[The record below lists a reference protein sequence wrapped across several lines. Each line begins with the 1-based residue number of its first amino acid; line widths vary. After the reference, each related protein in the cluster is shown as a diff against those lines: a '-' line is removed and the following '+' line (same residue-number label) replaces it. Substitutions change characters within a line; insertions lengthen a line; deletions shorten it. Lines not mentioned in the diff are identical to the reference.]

1 MKYTYQYRL
10 LPKTD
15 QKITLN
21 RWLRACRFWFNRQLG
36 ERFSWW
42 EENRCSANAC
52 PLICHLPELKEKP
65 NYYSQKK
72 QLPLLKK
79 DDVIVNWSGE
89 KLDLSEV
96 PSLTLQEVCKRVDK
110 AFSRYVSGDS
120 KGKRSGKPRFKSSNR
135 FRSMV
140 FEGGGLNIHSCSV
153 GGKYLYLQIPKM
165 GLIKVRMHRYLPD
178 GAILKQAQII
188 KKADG
193 WYVNLRQEDPT
204 IPEFNSD
211 QITPTWDNSL
221 GLDAVLF
228 EDDYLATSD
237 GEKLSSFKSLR
248 KSEERLAKVSR
259 LKATKKKGSKA
270 RRKLAKRESREHQR
284 IARSRKDH
292 AYKTAHKLLRTGK
305 QVFFREKLNLKGLT
319 RQNKPVQ
326 DSTGKYIP
334 NGQSA
339 KSGLNK
345 SWMDAAFGQFFSI
358 FNHIAEKAGVAVIEV
373 NPRYT
378 SQLLC
383 YRDEFVFTDCS
394 IRKYWD
400 EIEQVLVD
408 RDISAA
414 INIKRVGLDEF
425 PTIKRRKGKPV
436 IVDST
441 TDLTSKEVL
450 SVFRDLEKP
459 AL

>member
-10 LPKTD
+10 LPTTD
-15 QKITLN
+15 QKLTLN
-21 RWLRACRFWFNRQLG
+21 RWLRVCRFWFNRQLG
-36 ERFSWW
+36 ERFQWW
-42 EENRCSANAC
+42 EQNRCAVNSC
-52 PLICHLPELKEKP
+52 PLICYLPKLKEKP

-72 QLPLLKK
+72 QLPILKR
-79 DDVIVNWSGE
+79 DIVTVNWSGE
-89 KLDLSEV
+89 ELNLSEV

-110 AFSRYVSGDS
+110 TFSRYISGDS
-120 KGKRSGKPRFKSSNR
+120 NGKRSGKPRFKSSNR

-140 FEGGGLNIHSCSV
+140 FEGGGLTIHSCSV

-165 GLIKVRMHRYLPD
+165 GLIKIRMHRYLPD

-193 WYVNLRQEDPT
+193 WYVNLRLDDPS

-211 QITPTWDNSL
+211 SITPTWDNSL
-221 GLDAVLF
+221 GLDAVLY
-228 EDDYLATSD
+228 ENDYLATSD
-237 GEKLSSFKSLR
+237 GEKLPSLKSFR
-248 KSEERLAKVSR
+248 KSSARLAKVSQR
-259 LKATKKKGSKA
+259 KANKKKGSKA
-270 RRKLAKRESREHQR
+270 RRKLAKRESRKHQR

-292 AYKTAHKLLRTGK
+292 AYSTAHKLLRTGK
-305 QVFFREKLNLKGLT
+305 QVFFHEKLNLKGLS
-319 RQNKPVQ
+319 RKNKPVQ
-326 DSTGKYIP
+326 DDNGKYLP

-339 KSGLNK
+339 KAGLNK
-345 SWMDAAFGQFFSI
+345 SWSDAAFGQFFSI
-358 FNHIAEKAGVAVIEV
+358 FNYIAEKAGVAVIGV
-373 NPRYT
+373 KPNYT

-383 YRDEFVFTDCS
+383 YRDEFVFTNCS
-394 IRKYWD
+394 IREYWD

-414 INIKRVGLDEF
+414 INLKRVGLDGF
-425 PTIKRRKGKPV
+425 PTIKRRKGKIV

-441 TDLTSKEVL
+441 THLTSKEVL
-450 SVFRDLEKP
+450 SVFRGLEKP

>member
-1 MKYTYQYRL
+1 MKYTYQYRI
-10 LPKTD
+10 LPTTN

-21 RWLRACRFWFNRQLG
+21 RWLRVCRFWFNRQLG
-36 ERFSWW
+36 ERFQWW
-42 EENRCSANAC
+42 EQNRCAVNSC

-72 QLPLLKK
+72 QLPIIKK
-79 DDVIVNWSGE
+79 DVVTVQWSKE

-110 AFSRYVSGDS
+110 AFSRYISGDS
-120 KGKRSGKPRFKSSNR
+120 NGKRSGKPRFKSSNR

-140 FEGGGLNIHSCSV
+140 FEGGGLSIHSCSV
-153 GGKYLYLQIPKM
+153 GKKYLYLKTPKI

-193 WYVNLRQEDPT
+193 WYVNLRLDDPT
-204 IPEFNSD
+204 IPKFNKD
-211 QITPTWDNSL
+211 KIVANWDNST
-221 GLDAVLF
+221 GLDAVLY

-237 GEKLSSFKSLR
+237 GKKLSSLKSLR
-248 KSEERLAKVSR
+248 KSEARLAQISQR
-259 LKATKKKGSKA
+259 KANKKKGSKS

-284 IARSRKDH
+284 IARARKDH
-292 AYKTAHKLLRTGK
+292 AYSTAHKLLKTGK
-305 QVFFREKLNLKGLT
+305 KVFFHEKLNLKGLS
-319 RQNKPVQ
+319 RKNKPVQ
-326 DSTGKYIP
+326 DDNGKYLP

-345 SWMDAAFGQFFSI
+345 SWSDAAFGQFFSI
-358 FNHIAEKAGVAVIEV
+358 FNYIAEKAGVAVIEI
-373 NPRYT
+373 NPAYT
-378 SQLLC
+378 SQLLP

-394 IRKYWD
+394 IREYWD
-400 EIEQVLVD
+400 EIEQVSVD

-425 PTIKRRKGKPV
+425 PTIKRRKGKIV

-441 TDLTSKEVL
+441 THLTSKEVL
-450 SVFRDLEKP
+450 SVFRGLEKP